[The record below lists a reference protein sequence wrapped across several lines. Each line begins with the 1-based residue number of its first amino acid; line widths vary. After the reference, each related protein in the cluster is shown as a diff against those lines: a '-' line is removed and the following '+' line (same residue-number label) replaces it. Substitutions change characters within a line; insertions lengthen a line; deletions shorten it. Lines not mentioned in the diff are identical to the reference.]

1 MNLTN
6 KEIRFTVKGLLIKKK
21 AHVNESG
28 EVMLEGLIVYTI
40 TVFLLFFL
48 LAIFSVLFQA
58 WNVQTIANETAA
70 KAAATYK
77 LADSDL
83 ADPYVSVDQIT
94 GISRFR
100 YWFGDDSL
108 EREAETKSFEYSQ
121 DRLQKTTYTKAV
133 TQPEVAV
140 QVKEDTLAR
149 RHIEVTITGEYTVPF
164 GEALSYFGFDSIAHY
179 ETTASAEC
187 LDLIDYIDT
196 VDFAGKQCSLDILGS
211 SLVGAINKMMKLI
224 HDITD

>member
-1 MNLTN
+1 M
-6 KEIRFTVKGLLIKKK
+6 KKK
-21 AHVNESG
+21 EHVNESG

-83 ADPYVSVDQIT
+83 ADPYVNVEQIT

-133 TQPEVAV
+133 KQPEVVV

-211 SLVGAINKMMKLI
+211 SLVGAINKMMKLN

>member
-1 MNLTN
+1 M
-6 KEIRFTVKGLLIKKK
+6 KKK

-140 QVKEDTLAR
+140 QVKEETLAR

>member
-1 MNLTN
+1 M
-6 KEIRFTVKGLLIKKK
+6 KKK

>member
-1 MNLTN
+1 M
-6 KEIRFTVKGLLIKKK
+6 
-21 AHVNESG
+21 NESG

-121 DRLQKTTYTKAV
+121 DRCEFPYKSRVMAT
-133 TQPEVAV
+133 
-140 QVKEDTLAR
+140 
-149 RHIEVTITGEYTVPF
+149 
-164 GEALSYFGFDSIAHY
+164 
-179 ETTASAEC
+179 
-187 LDLIDYIDT
+187 
-196 VDFAGKQCSLDILGS
+196 
-211 SLVGAINKMMKLI
+211 
-224 HDITD
+224 

>member
-1 MNLTN
+1 M
-6 KEIRFTVKGLLIKKK
+6 KKK

-121 DRLQKTTYTKAV
+121 DRMQKTTYTKAV

>member
-1 MNLTN
+1 M
-6 KEIRFTVKGLLIKKK
+6 KKK
-21 AHVNESG
+21 EHVNESG

-83 ADPYVSVDQIT
+83 ADPYVNVEQIT

-133 TQPEVAV
+133 TQPEVVV

>member
-1 MNLTN
+1 M
-6 KEIRFTVKGLLIKKK
+6 KKME
-21 AHVNESG
+21 HVNESG

>member
-1 MNLTN
+1 M
-6 KEIRFTVKGLLIKKK
+6 
-21 AHVNESG
+21 NESG

-77 LADSDL
+77 LAYSDL

>member
-1 MNLTN
+1 M
-6 KEIRFTVKGLLIKKK
+6 KKK

-224 HDITD
+224 HDITDLKK

>member
-1 MNLTN
+1 M
-6 KEIRFTVKGLLIKKK
+6 KKME
-21 AHVNESG
+21 HVNESG

-83 ADPYVSVDQIT
+83 ADPYVSVEQIT

-121 DRLQKTTYTKAV
+121 NRLQKTTYTKAV
-133 TQPEVAV
+133 TQPEVVV

>member
-1 MNLTN
+1 M
-6 KEIRFTVKGLLIKKK
+6 
-21 AHVNESG
+21 NESG

-121 DRLQKTTYTKAV
+121 DLLQKTTYTKAV

>member
-1 MNLTN
+1 M
-6 KEIRFTVKGLLIKKK
+6 KKK
-21 AHVNESG
+21 EHVNESG

-83 ADPYVSVDQIT
+83 ADPYVSVEQIT

-133 TQPEVAV
+133 TQPEVVV

-179 ETTASAEC
+179 ETASAEC

>member
-1 MNLTN
+1 M
-6 KEIRFTVKGLLIKKK
+6 KKK

-28 EVMLEGLIVYTI
+28 QVMLEGLIVYTI

>member
-1 MNLTN
+1 M
-6 KEIRFTVKGLLIKKK
+6 
-21 AHVNESG
+21 NESG

-83 ADPYVSVDQIT
+83 ADPYVSVNQIT

>member
-1 MNLTN
+1 M
-6 KEIRFTVKGLLIKKK
+6 
-21 AHVNESG
+21 NESG

-187 LDLIDYIDT
+187 LYLIDYIDT

>member
-1 MNLTN
+1 M
-6 KEIRFTVKGLLIKKK
+6 
-21 AHVNESG
+21 NESG

-121 DRLQKTTYTKAV
+121 DCLQKTTYTKAV

>member
-1 MNLTN
+1 M
-6 KEIRFTVKGLLIKKK
+6 
-21 AHVNESG
+21 NESG

-211 SLVGAINKMMKLI
+211 SLVGAINKMMKATVYKGLQAV
-224 HDITD
+224 

>member
-1 MNLTN
+1 
-6 KEIRFTVKGLLIKKK
+6 
-21 AHVNESG
+21 VNESG

>member
-1 MNLTN
+1 M
-6 KEIRFTVKGLLIKKK
+6 KKK

-179 ETTASAEC
+179 ETTVSAEC

>member
-1 MNLTN
+1 M
-6 KEIRFTVKGLLIKKK
+6 KKK
-21 AHVNESG
+21 EHVNESG

-83 ADPYVSVDQIT
+83 ADPYVS
-94 GISRFR
+94 
-100 YWFGDDSL
+100 
-108 EREAETKSFEYSQ
+108 FEYSQ

-133 TQPEVAV
+133 TQPEVVV

>member
-1 MNLTN
+1 M
-6 KEIRFTVKGLLIKKK
+6 KKK
-21 AHVNESG
+21 EHVNESG

-83 ADPYVSVDQIT
+83 ADPYVSVEQIT

-133 TQPEVAV
+133 TQPEVVV

>member
-1 MNLTN
+1 M
-6 KEIRFTVKGLLIKKK
+6 KKME
-21 AHVNESG
+21 HVNESG

-83 ADPYVSVDQIT
+83 ADPYVSVEQIT

-133 TQPEVAV
+133 TQPEVVV

-179 ETTASAEC
+179 ETTTSAEC

>member
-1 MNLTN
+1 M
-6 KEIRFTVKGLLIKKK
+6 KKK

-224 HDITD
+224 HDITDYRTEWGKVG

>member
-1 MNLTN
+1 M
-6 KEIRFTVKGLLIKKK
+6 KKK

-187 LDLIDYIDT
+187 LYLIDYIDT

>member
-1 MNLTN
+1 M
-6 KEIRFTVKGLLIKKK
+6 
-21 AHVNESG
+21 NESG

-224 HDITD
+224 HDITDLKK

>member
-1 MNLTN
+1 M
-6 KEIRFTVKGLLIKKK
+6 KKK

-187 LDLIDYIDT
+187 LDLIEYIDT

>member
-1 MNLTN
+1 M
-6 KEIRFTVKGLLIKKK
+6 
-21 AHVNESG
+21 NESG

-83 ADPYVSVDQIT
+83 YVSVDQIT

>member
-1 MNLTN
+1 MND
-6 KEIRFTVKGLLIKKK
+6 
-21 AHVNESG
+21 SG

>member
-1 MNLTN
+1 M
-6 KEIRFTVKGLLIKKK
+6 KKK

-149 RHIEVTITGEYTVPF
+149 RHIEVTITGEYTVPV

>member
-1 MNLTN
+1 M
-6 KEIRFTVKGLLIKKK
+6 
-21 AHVNESG
+21 NESG

-70 KAAATYK
+70 KAAAMYK

>member
-1 MNLTN
+1 M
-6 KEIRFTVKGLLIKKK
+6 
-21 AHVNESG
+21 NESG

-187 LDLIDYIDT
+187 LDLINYIDT

>member
-1 MNLTN
+1 M
-6 KEIRFTVKGLLIKKK
+6 
-21 AHVNESG
+21 NESG
-28 EVMLEGLIVYTI
+28 EVMLEGLIVHTI

>member
-1 MNLTN
+1 M
-6 KEIRFTVKGLLIKKK
+6 KKME
-21 AHVNESG
+21 HVNESG

-83 ADPYVSVDQIT
+83 ADPYVSVEQIT

-133 TQPEVAV
+133 TQPEVVV

>member
-1 MNLTN
+1 M
-6 KEIRFTVKGLLIKKK
+6 KKK

-70 KAAATYK
+70 KVAATYK

>member
-1 MNLTN
+1 M
-6 KEIRFTVKGLLIKKK
+6 KKK

-94 GISRFR
+94 GISRLATIV
-100 YWFGDDSL
+100 WSV
-108 EREAETKSFEYSQ
+108 KP
-121 DRLQKTTYTKAV
+121 KPKALNIHRTV
-133 TQPEVAV
+133 CKKPHTQ
-140 QVKEDTLAR
+140 R
-149 RHIEVTITGEYTVPF
+149 R
-164 GEALSYFGFDSIAHY
+164 
-179 ETTASAEC
+179 
-187 LDLIDYIDT
+187 
-196 VDFAGKQCSLDILGS
+196 
-211 SLVGAINKMMKLI
+211 
-224 HDITD
+224 

>member
-1 MNLTN
+1 M
-6 KEIRFTVKGLLIKKK
+6 KKK

-196 VDFAGKQCSLDILGS
+196 VDFAGKQCSQ
-211 SLVGAINKMMKLI
+211 LI

>member
-1 MNLTN
+1 M
-6 KEIRFTVKGLLIKKK
+6 
-21 AHVNESG
+21 NESG

-187 LDLIDYIDT
+187 LDLIEYIDT